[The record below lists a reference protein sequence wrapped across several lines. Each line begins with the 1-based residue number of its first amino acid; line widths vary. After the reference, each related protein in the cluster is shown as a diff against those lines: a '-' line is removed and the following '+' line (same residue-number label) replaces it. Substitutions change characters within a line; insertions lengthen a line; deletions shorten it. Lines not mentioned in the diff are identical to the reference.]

1 MYMGSLCCDFSGQ
14 DVNNASSAAN
24 YQKNLL
30 THLALIL
37 LIGAMLLVFLNV
49 LTQHYL
55 CFIMYN
61 L

>member
-1 MYMGSLCCDFSGQ
+1 MHMGSLCCVFSGQ
-14 DVNNASSAAN
+14 DVSNAGSVGN
-24 YQKNLL
+24 YQRNLP